1 MWDIRRDGLPPTP
14 RVPPLDYQGVM
25 LHGPGCFAPIGVT
38 QERFE
43 AARQSP
49 LDEEL
54 VRRKLRYF
62 EAEHPDIV
70 RTLKNRRGRTECYA
84 LVRALFRGLRARTAK
99 EEPDPGAN
107 YELSARWGRVLR
119 DTPDLISRFVAE
131 LMRMDSDE
139 ALSLIHI

>member
-1 MWDIRRDGLPPTP
+1 MPDPGDSREMMFLHSHRLCHVCGAADHDASYHRIRLA
-14 RVPPLDYQGVM
+14 LDYQGVM
-25 LHGPGCFAPIGVT
+25 LHGPGCFVPIGVT

-70 RTLKNRRGRTECYA
+70 RTLKIRRGRTECYA
-84 LVRALFRGLRARTAK
+84 LVRALFRGLRARTARD
-99 EEPDPGAN
+99 EPDPGA
-107 YELSARWGRVLR
+107 S
-119 DTPDLISRFVAE
+119 
-131 LMRMDSDE
+131 
-139 ALSLIHI
+139 